1 MAGWGYCILNK
12 SHKKAV
18 SKRITAATNISSL
31 IVDADI
37 SVVPNGAH
45 KLGIRSLDESG
56 AWSIDNKVDFTGGT
70 LTSNTFLWV
79 GNINTAWNN
88 TANWSSG
95 IVPTALNNVVIPANR
110 PFKPIIAT
118 AVTANCESIKINP
131 GAIITVA
138 TGGNLKVNK

>member
-31 IVDADI
+31 IVDTDI

-45 KLGIRSLDESG
+45 KLGIRSLDENG

-70 LTSNTFLWV
+70 LVSNTYQWL
-79 GNINTAWNN
+79 GNVSTAWNN
-88 TANWSSG
+88 AAN
-95 IVPTALNNVVIPANR
+95 
-110 PFKPIIAT
+110 
-118 AVTANCESIKINP
+118 
-131 GAIITVA
+131 
-138 TGGNLKVNK
+138 